1 MNKLFSIALI
11 IGTLGFST
19 VTLAHQHG
27 THNTGEIEDQTELL
41 MKKMKKAFR
50 AAQNSDNLAELG
62 SAATTLTQLADQ
74 ASQLDYGLNMDE
86 KTKYK
91 DGMQQLKTDLQQLN
105 AAIAAK
111 DFARAK
117 QLVDQQINATRKQ
130 SHKALDVN

>member
-11 IGTLGFST
+11 IGMLGFST
-19 VTLAHQHG
+19 VTLAHEHD

-41 MKKMKKAFR
+41 MKKMKKAYR

-62 SAATTLTQLADQ
+62 SAATTLTQLANQ

-130 SHKALDVN
+130 SHKALDVK